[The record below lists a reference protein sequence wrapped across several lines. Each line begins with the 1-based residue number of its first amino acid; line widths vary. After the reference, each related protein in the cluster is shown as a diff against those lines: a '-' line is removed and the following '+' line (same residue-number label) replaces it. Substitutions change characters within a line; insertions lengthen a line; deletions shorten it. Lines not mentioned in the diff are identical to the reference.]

1 MRMDMSQKFS
11 ISLKQKVDGQI
22 QVTRIRVP
30 KETLIEN
37 PFLKDQIKNNMERIL
52 KENGIKVLKDRGIV
66 EYEGD
71 YS

>member
-1 MRMDMSQKFS
+1 MSQKFS